1 MGCPVGI
8 NNFKLKDLVDW
19 EPMEWRKLLLDVLFP
34 KEVVS
39 KIMAIH
45 IPRVKGIDEVYWL
58 GSKDGKF
65 SVRSAYSGGVL

>member
-1 MGCPVGI
+1 MIILIEEWVSCPVGI

-19 EPMEWRKLLLDVLFP
+19 ERMEWRKLLLDVLFP

-45 IPRVKGIDEVYWL
+45 IPRVKGIDEVYL
-58 GSKDGKF
+58 VGE
-65 SVRSAYSGGVL
+65 

>member
-19 EPMEWRKLLLDVLFP
+19 EPMEWIKLLLDVLFP

-39 KIMAIH
+39 KIMSIH
-45 IPRVKGIDEVYWL
+45 IPMVKGIDEVYWL
-58 GSKDGKF
+58 GS
-65 SVRSAYSGGVL
+65 